1 MQKLLCS
8 IRTDWLVAYALAHDH
23 PLPGASLQMSMRDC
37 HGHESGALLCILFA
51 ALSAHA
57 GMRAGSN
64 SSTDRKHSCDGLK
77 TGLVGGTLA
86 ERHLFLSTYQTEC
99 ESV

>member
-1 MQKLLCS
+1 MGMSLKHRCVYCLLRFLPMLACELAA
-8 IRTDWLVAYALAHDH
+8 IR
-23 PLPGASLQMSMRDC
+23 
-37 HGHESGALLCILFA
+37 
-51 ALSAHA
+51 
-57 GMRAGSN
+57 
-64 SSTDRKHSCDGLK
+64 STDRKHSCDGLK